1 MTQNFSE
8 QSKHTAESEER
19 RELLSRKIID
29 LEPIEIDR
37 YQNISEKGDLE
48 SVVEGPLL
56 SACQELWDKNI
67 LTEGAGANR
76 KNFSGEHE
84 IAPAYI
90 EIDYDRLSEE
100 NKEIARLMGTVSYSD
115 NHNHILIEIPINQS
129 STWAE
134 VEERAEII
142 AHRFVK
148 QRFRPETET
157 LDEIKRANRF
167 DPNMTMEEI
176 REDLGIDPHDESFGP
191 QSFYG
196 GYWSPETQLL
206 YKNEGQ
212 YRKSLE
218 EVEEKQ

>member
-1 MTQNFSE
+1 MAQNFSE
-8 QSKHTAESEER
+8 QPKKVVESEER
-19 RELLSRKIID
+19 REWLSRKIID
-29 LEPIEIDR
+29 LEPIEVDR
-37 YQNISEKGDLE
+37 YQNIGTKEDLE
-48 SVVEGPLL
+48 SVVEEPLL

-76 KNFSGEHE
+76 KHFSGEYG

-100 NKEIARLMGTVSYSD
+100 NKEIAKSMGIVSYSD
-115 NHNHILIEIPINQS
+115 NHNHVLIEMPMDQS
-129 STWAE
+129 STGAE
-134 VEERAEII
+134 VQERAEII

-167 DPNMTMEEI
+167 DPSMTMEEI
-176 REDLGIDPHDESFGP
+176 REELGVDPHDGSFGP

-212 YRKSLE
+212 YKKSLE
-218 EVEEKQ
+218 EVDEKK